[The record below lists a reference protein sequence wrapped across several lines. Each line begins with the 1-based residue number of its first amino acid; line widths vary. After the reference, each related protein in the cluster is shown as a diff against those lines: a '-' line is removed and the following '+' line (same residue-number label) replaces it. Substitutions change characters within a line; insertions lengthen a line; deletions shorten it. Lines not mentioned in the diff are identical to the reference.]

1 MLVITKRAETSSR
14 VDVEISLP
22 FDVRKKCRFKTV
34 STDGEEVGI
43 FLDRGTV
50 IANDD
55 RFLSEDG
62 RVVRILAQDEPLL
75 EITRGSAQSL
85 AQLAYHLGNRH
96 VSIEIDNDCLRIAYD
111 EVLKV
116 MVEGLGASTCPIH
129 APFHPEKG
137 AYAGGHSHGPEHG
150 KGRGPIIH
158 DLSKLSD

>member
-1 MLVITKRAETSSR
+1 MLVITKRAEKSSK

-34 STDGEEVGI
+34 SADGEEVGM

-50 IANDD
+50 IADDD

-62 RVVRILAQDEPLL
+62 RIVRVLAEEEPLL
-75 EITRGSAQSL
+75 EISLGSSQSL

-96 VSIEIDNDCLRIAYD
+96 VSIEINNDCLRIAYD
-111 EVLKV
+111 EVLRG
-116 MVEGLGASTCPIH
+116 MLEGLGAVTQPIY

-137 AYAGGHSHGPEHG
+137 AYGGGHSHGPEHG

-158 DLSKLSD
+158 DFSKFDG

>member
-55 RFLSEDG
+55 RFLSED
-62 RVVRILAQDEPLL
+62 
-75 EITRGSAQSL
+75 
-85 AQLAYHLGNRH
+85 

-111 EVLKV
+111 EVLKG
-116 MVEGLGASTCPIH
+116 MVEGLGAFTCPIH